1 MLELGTTLP
10 KFRLPDATGKMVGDE
25 VLRGKRAALVLFICN
40 HCPYVK
46 HIRSAL
52 AALAREYLARDVGIV
67 AINSNDVTR
76 YADDSP
82 VKMAREQKEA
92 GYVFPYLFDETQEV
106 AKTFRAACTP
116 DIFLFD
122 SQQRLVYRGRF
133 DATRPSGSAPATG
146 DDLRSALDAV
156 LAGRPLPAE
165 QKPSMGCSIKWKP
178 GNEPDYAGA

>member
-1 MLELGTTLP
+1 MLALGTPLP
-10 KFRLPDATGKMVGDE
+10 KFRLPDVTGKMVGDE

-52 AALAREYLARDVGIV
+52 AALAREYVARDVGIV

-76 YADDSP
+76 YAEDSP
-82 VKMAREQKEA
+82 AKMAREHAEA
-92 GYVFPYLFDETQEV
+92 GYVFPYLFDGTQEV
-106 AKTFRAACTP
+106 AKAYRAACTP

-122 SQQRLVYRGRF
+122 SQQRLVYRGQF
-133 DATRPSGSAPATG
+133 DSTRPSGSGPANG
-146 DDLRSALDAV
+146 ADLRNALDAV

-165 QKPSMGCSIKWKP
+165 QVPSLGCSIKWKP